1 MPRYQEEGIAARV
14 ARRLGLSFTN
24 TVVLYT
30 GTNVLVHLTPAPVV
44 ARVTRVAHLVRPVT
58 DLAGVIA
65 LAHADAVRGH
75 VVAPTTFIDP
85 GPHVEDSRYVTF
97 WMHYAGGPNT
107 PLATPTEAG
116 SSLRLFHESARDHE
130 GLLRNFDPRPEAMK
144 IADLVEPDIGA
155 ILRAAAGSMTR
166 PDLVQQP
173 IHGDAHEE
181 NALAGGIWQDLDDV
195 CTGPVEWDLASIQ
208 HRRYLFGERKA
219 EIAAALGGYGPHD
232 QRAAEMLAPLVVLSV
247 AAWGS
252 MAPLIGEAVGP
263 RTRMRLNWLRDNFG

>member
-1 MPRYQEEGIAARV
+1 MPRDQEEGIAARV
-14 ARRLGLSFTN
+14 ARRLGLTFTD

-44 ARVTRVAHLVRPVT
+44 ARVTRIAHLVRPVT
-58 DLAGVIA
+58 DLAGAIA
-65 LAHADAVRGH
+65 LARADAVRRH

-166 PDLVQQP
+166 PDVVQQP

-181 NALAGGIWQDLDDV
+181 NALAGASGRTSMMSAPARSSGISPASS
-195 CTGPVEWDLASIQ
+195 TGDISSASARQ
-208 HRRYLFGERKA
+208 RSRPHWAAMARMTNARPRCSRRSSCS
-219 EIAAALGGYGPHD
+219 P
-232 QRAAEMLAPLVVLSV
+232 
-247 AAWGS
+247 
-252 MAPLIGEAVGP
+252 
-263 RTRMRLNWLRDNFG
+263 